1 MSDGQFDVVIIGAGI
16 VGLAVAMAFTR
27 RFPRLRLAVL
37 EKENGLA
44 RHQTGHNSGVI
55 HSGIYYKP
63 GSIKAR
69 TCVAGA
75 SAMIRFCQDHGI
87 PHRVCGKLIVAST
100 REELPGLEELRR
112 RGEANGLRGLR
123 VLEGLALREIEP
135 HCGGVRAL
143 HVPQTG
149 ITDYV
154 AVSAKYAELT
164 QLQGG
169 EIHTGC
175 EVRNFICRGREFA
188 IETSAGSFRTRYGV
202 NCAGLHSDRISK
214 MAGDSPA
221 VRIIPFRGEY
231 YDLLPDR
238 NHLVRSLIYPVPDP
252 RFPFLGAHLTT
263 RIYGGVDA
271 GPNAVF
277 ALKREGYRK
286 SDVNLRDA
294 VSQLSYP
301 GVWRMAARYWRTGL
315 HEMVRSSSKKAF
327 VKSLRKLVP
336 EICESDLIAGDSG
349 VRAQAMRSDGSFVDD
364 FQFVAGQRML
374 HVLNV
379 PSPAATASIPIGESI
394 VDMLQ
399 ENYELGIERNRFSA
413 VTA

>member
-1 MSDGQFDVVIIGAGI
+1 MPSGTYDVVIIGGGI
-16 VGLAVAMAFTR
+16 VGLSVAMTLTR
-27 RFPRLRLAVL
+27 RFPRARVAVV
-37 EKENGLA
+37 EKEDGLG

-87 PHRVCGKLIVAST
+87 LHRVCGKLIVAST

-112 RGEANGLRGLR
+112 RGEANGLNGLR
-123 VLEGLALREIEP
+123 VLEGPAFREIEP

-164 QLQGG
+164 ELQGG

-175 EVRNFICRGREFA
+175 EVRNFICKGREFA
-188 IETSAGSFRTRYGV
+188 IETSGGIFKTRYGV

-214 MAGDSPA
+214 MAGDRPA
-221 VRIIPFRGEY
+221 VRIVPFRGEY
-231 YDLLPDR
+231 FDLLPER
-238 NHLVRSLIYPVPDP
+238 KHLVRSLIYPAPDP
-252 RFPFLGAHLTT
+252 RFPFLGAHLTS

-277 ALKREGYRK
+277 ALKREGYRR

-294 VSQLSYP
+294 LSQLSYA

-315 HEMVRSSSKKAF
+315 HEMIRSASKKAF

-336 EICESDLIAGDSG
+336 EICESDLIAGDCG
-349 VRAQAMRSDGSFVDD
+349 VRAQAMRPDGSFVDD
-364 FQFVAGQRML
+364 FQFVAGPRML

-379 PSPAATASIPIGESI
+379 PSPAATASIPIGEFI
-394 VDMLQ
+394 VDILQ
-399 ENYELGIERNRFSA
+399 ENFELGIERNRISA
-413 VTA
+413 VTV